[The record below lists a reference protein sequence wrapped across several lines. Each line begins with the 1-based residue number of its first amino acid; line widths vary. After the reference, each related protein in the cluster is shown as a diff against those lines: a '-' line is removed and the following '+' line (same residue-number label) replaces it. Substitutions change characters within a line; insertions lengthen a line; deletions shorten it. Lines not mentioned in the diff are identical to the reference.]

1 VTHSIHDTKTLQQ
14 QLVGFIA
21 PDILGAAEFAFRC
34 MEIAEEEIA
43 FARARYP
50 LFEKGINS
58 AFRVLCPPD
67 SLRSVSSEVY
77 RHHCCELLERVTRNA
92 DMHLGT
98 DAECLCAL
106 SEASIAA
113 LPNRRASLL
122 YWRLFN
128 RVLPLDAERI
138 RMESGSPAFD
148 LSDEHAVNELEAS
161 LRVELSRDRGVL

>member
-1 VTHSIHDTKTLQQ
+1 MTHSIRDTKTIQQ

-50 LFEKGINS
+50 VFEKQINA
-58 AFRVLCPPD
+58 AFRFLCPPD

-77 RHHCCELLERVTRNA
+77 RHHCCELLERVARKA
-92 DMHLGT
+92 DMRLGT

-106 SEASIAA
+106 SQASMAA
-113 LPNRRASLL
+113 LPNRNASLL

-148 LSDEHAVNELEAS
+148 SSDEHAVNDLEAA
-161 LRVELSRDRGVL
+161 LRIELSHDRGVL